1 MQLLVPARKHLRARI
16 LEKIGADHVDGPTSP
31 EKALLVFL
39 DLSLEY
45 EALREFK
52 SLCVLVPEVC
62 LKTPASLYLQNR
74 HGVLQL
80 RRTTN
85 SQGPKSIH
93 FPEPICPAE
102 ARMIQHGDFH
112 AFPICDQTA
121 PDPVLGV
128 FCVHKPLSPA
138 EQTFFAEYTER
149 VARVMSL
156 KQSVVS
162 GRQRLTFINNLVR
175 DIGHNIIVP
184 NMHFKLL
191 FLRMDKALA
200 ELSRSI
206 DSLAPPRGGA
216 QDSAIRRML
225 PDQVRDLRNQL
236 TVITKRF
243 QQSSLFLE
251 SLLRRGHFEKGRY
264 DLVLRMCKFKSQIL
278 EPQMERFR
286 ALLQEQGV
294 RIEIAPDVH
303 IDQEIILHADLGLLS
318 QVVANLLSNAV
329 KYTQP
334 VQTPSGTSRKRL
346 IYGWDVE
353 PNTFGP
359 DKDGIRIYIA
369 TTGNPLPAEDAARL
383 FEADFR
389 SAASGP
395 AEGTGHGLF
404 FVRQIVGLHGGRV
417 KYEHSRHMNIFSIV
431 LPHSGAPGDPA
442 EIPACPKAS

>member
-16 LEKIGADHVDGPTSP
+16 LEKLGPDRTDIPTSSG
-31 EKALLVFL
+31 EALCIFL

-74 HGVLQL
+74 QGALQL

-85 SQGPKSIH
+85 AHGPKIIR

-102 ARMIQHGDFH
+102 ARMIQHADFF
-112 AFPICDQTA
+112 AFPICDPSAT
-121 PDPVLGV
+121 DPLLGV
-128 FCVHKPLSPA
+128 FCVHKDLDPN
-138 EQTFFAEYTER
+138 EQAFYAEYTAR
-149 VARVMSL
+149 IARVMSL
-156 KQSVVS
+156 KQNVISN
-162 GRQRLTFINNLVR
+162 RQRLTFINNLVR

-191 FLRMDKALA
+191 FLRMEKALA
-200 ELSRSI
+200 GLGRSI
-206 DSLAPPRGGA
+206 DSLAPVRADAP
-216 QDSAIRRML
+216 DSAIRREL
-225 PDQVRDLRNQL
+225 PGQVRDLREQL
-236 TVITKRF
+236 TGITKRC

-264 DLVLRMCKFKSQIL
+264 DLVLRTCKFKSQIL
-278 EPQMERFR
+278 EPQLERFR

-294 RIEIAPDVH
+294 RIEIAPDVR
-303 IDQEIILHADLGLLS
+303 IDQDITLYADLGLLS

-329 KYTQP
+329 KYTQV
-334 VQTPSGTSRKRL
+334 VQTQAGERSKRL
-346 IYGWDVE
+346 VYGWDME
-353 PNTFGP
+353 NGAFGP
-359 DKDGIRIYIA
+359 DKAGIRIYIG

-389 SAASGP
+389 SEASGP

-404 FVRQIVGLHGGRV
+404 FVQQIVALHGGRV
-417 KYEHSRHMNIFSIV
+417 RYEHSQHMNTFSLI
-431 LPHSGAPGDPA
+431 LPQPGASFNPA
-442 EIPACPKAS
+442 EIPTCPKPS